1 MPKNYAPTIK
11 NLNDTYDTYDTYDTF
26 CLRFRLLPKTK
37 ISLGCSSVIN
47 SGVVLFIKVS

>member
-26 CLRFRLLPKTK
+26 RCLIVF
-37 ISLGCSSVIN
+37 S
-47 SGVVLFIKVS
+47 

>member
-11 NLNDTYDTYDTYDTF
+11 NLNDTYDTYDTF